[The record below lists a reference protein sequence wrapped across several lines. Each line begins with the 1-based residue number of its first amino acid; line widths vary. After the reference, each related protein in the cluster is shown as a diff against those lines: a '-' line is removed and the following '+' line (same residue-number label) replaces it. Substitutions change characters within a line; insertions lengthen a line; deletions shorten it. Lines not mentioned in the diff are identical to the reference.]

1 VMRHVNT
8 KGSTMK
14 RVFLGAMIISFG
26 AACGAEA
33 PKTDPAAA
41 PGAPVEAEAA
51 APLDPRVAKAVEVA
65 DAIASAPEDADA
77 ILEKHGLDRDKLDA
91 MLFEIARD
99 PALSAAYKTARGG

>member
-1 VMRHVNT
+1 MRHVHT

-26 AACGAEA
+26 AACGADA
-33 PKTDPAAA
+33 PKTDPAAS
-41 PGAPVEAEAA
+41 GAPAEAA
-51 APLDPRVAKAVEVA
+51 AEAPLDPRVAKAVEVA